1 MTTRSRIDIISKIL
15 ETVNSGITT
24 KIKIMYRANLSYEQL
39 KEYLMTLYDMN
50 LLNYDSDTQT
60 FRTTEKGFRFLEI
73 YNKLDEVLRVEG
85 QQQQIWVKKYRT
97 SYEEMSGL

>member
-1 MTTRSRIDIISKIL
+1 MTSRSRIDIISKIL
-15 ETVNSGITT
+15 ETVNSGVTT

-85 QQQQIWVKKYRT
+85 QQQQIWAQKYRT
-97 SYEEMSGL
+97 SYEKMSGL